1 MTRIESDIVEV
12 NKTPEGVF
20 TYLSNFN
27 NFKSLMPHQVTEWES
42 SESECT
48 FNLNGMAKIGM
59 RIIEKTP
66 NTNIKITSFGKV
78 PFEFTLN
85 VNITETSANSCKG
98 QLIFESDINPFM
110 KMMVE
115 KPLTHFFNGLAQKM
129 KDIPVA

>member
-1 MTRIESDIVEV
+1 MTRIESERVELK
-12 NKTPEGVF
+12 NSAEKVF

-27 NFKSLMPHQVTEWES
+27 NFKALMPHQVTEWES
-42 SESECT
+42 TESECT

-66 NTNIKITSFGKV
+66 SSGIKITSFGKV

-85 VNITETSANSCKG
+85 VNIKETTANSCQS

-115 KPLTHFFNGLAQKM
+115 KPLTHFFNGLAKKM
-129 KDIPVA
+129 QDIPMD